1 MPNFGPKQRETKSY
15 AGSSDR
21 AVTTAISNAA
31 NGAKSG
37 LTARTALASLS
48 SSIHPMRPFDTAAAA
63 MPSASSR
70 PGSGSAVLTGSAGK
84 SSSTSSPARVA
95 ASTPLRV
102 SKRAV
107 SSAARRSVSHRTC
120 ALARVAWPHRSTS
133 TVGVNQ
139 RSSKCPGSS
148 ATTGRTNAVSERFIS
163 AATAC
168 IHAGSAGASRRHT
181 AAGLPVKGPDANAS
195 TWKKGART
203 MPGLLDDD
211 QHVAG
216 AHRVTG
222 RDADLLHGAAPL
234 GVDVVLHLHRLEHEQ
249 RLAGLDG
256 VTLRD
261 EHLHDRAL
269 HRRADG
275 AVAAGPSAGRRS
287 RLADLAAPR
296 PAPPGGGVAR
306 RRRLRPPHPDREP
319 LAVDLDGDRALFEL
333 DPVGVGV
340 RRDRGRRG
348 RGCRERGR
356 IDLLLDPSRRVVAGD
371 EIGVVEQGEV

>member
-1 MPNFGPKQRETKSY
+1 MPNFGPKQRDTKSY

-37 LTARTALASLS
+37 LTARTALASPS

-63 MPSASSR
+63 MPSASRR
-70 PGSGSAVLTGSAGK
+70 PGSGSAALTGSAGK

-107 SSAARRSVSHRTC
+107 SSAARRFVSHRTC

-139 RSSKCPGSS
+139 RSSKCPGSL
-148 ATTGRTNAVSERFIS
+148 ATTGRTNAVSDRFIS
-163 AATAC
+163 AATTC
-168 IHAGSAGASRRHT
+168 IHAGSAGFASRHT
-181 AAGLPVKGPDANAS
+181 AAGLPVNGPDANAS
-195 TWKKGART
+195 TWNRGAR
-203 MPGLLDDD
+203 MNRGLLDDD

-216 AHRVTG
+216 ADRVTG
-222 RDADLLHGAAPL
+222 RDADLLHGPTPL
-234 GVDVVLHLHRLEHEQ
+234 GIDVVLHLHRLEHEQ
-249 RLAGLDG
+249 RLAGFDG
-256 VTLRD
+256 VVLRD
-261 EHLHDRAL
+261 EHLHDCAL

-275 AVAAGPSAGRRS
+275 AVPATASAGRQS
-287 RLADLAAPR
+287 RLADPAAP
-296 PAPPGGGVAR
+296 PPSARGVAGGGC
-306 RRRLRPPHPDREP
+306 LRQPHPDREALP
-319 LAVDLDGDRALFEL
+319 VDLDRDRALFERDAL
-333 DPVGVGV
+333 GFAACI
-340 RRDRGRRG
+340 RRDRGRC
-348 RGCRERGR
+348 RGCARQQRG

-371 EIGVVEQGEV
+371 EVGVVE